1 MVLSFLRMFRK
12 RKKDY
17 QIKDVV
23 IPDDGNAISHR
34 FSELSCKSSGNGIP
48 CHSSWQCWI
57 RCHVGCCFDTWL
69 PAILSLRTTGCMCQF
84 DALGCPYTQS
94 RMLTYTKDQTFDLKI
109 PWFFWATTRPGFVAE
124 ILWTFQEFFQPWPF
138 WTKLWVDS
146 GRLFISVVVYT
157 LKVCLAL
164 TPLLGMAW
172 THSLKPDEDE
182 PQSESRE
189 DIKKLSMLESRFCS
203 NQSVIP
209 WREFSDLSK
218 PGMSQFRRKSVARMF
233 SGHPSGSGVQSPRVN
248 CSLKVYKMC
257 LKFSHGCFVQSF
269 VGFQNSWNIRIW
281 RYFRSSVLDVPR
293 LICLQI
299 VL

>member
-124 ILWTFQEFFQPWPF
+124 MLWTFQEFFQPWPF

-189 DIKKLSMLESRFCS
+189 DIEKLSMLESWFCFSKLDSLEGVFWFVETCLEWVNLGANLWPVCFLDIQVDLECNRLVWTAAWKSIRCVS
-203 NQSVIP
+203 NSLTEVLSRALRGSKISAF
-209 WREFSDLSK
+209 EDILDLQFL
-218 PGMSQFRRKSVARMF
+218 MSQ
-233 SGHPSGSGVQSPRVN
+233 G
-248 CSLKVYKMC
+248 
-257 LKFSHGCFVQSF
+257 
-269 VGFQNSWNIRIW
+269 
-281 RYFRSSVLDVPR
+281 
-293 LICLQI
+293 
-299 VL
+299 